1 MDVRLLL
8 VEKVAA
14 SAAIGLLIGL
24 EREWAHKEA
33 GVRSFAIT
41 ALLGTLAWLV
51 SPTLAFVQVGIII
64 IAILLVNFYSMVK
77 DHPLEI
83 TTSLALALTNI
94 LGILVGM
101 GDFFI
106 AFTCAIVITALLS
119 WKTEIV
125 AFTSKLKVSEI
136 RGTLLMGF
144 ITAVVYPLLPDSY
157 IDPWNII
164 NPRSIWFTVII
175 VSALNF
181 VNYVLLRQL
190 GMRGMKYSAILGGL
204 VNSAATSALLGQELK
219 ASPEFAVASPSYF
232 LLAALAMI
240 VRNGALVAIFS
251 WAAGPQASLAVLV
264 VLGPMLVVAAIISL
278 IIYLSSRRKPQQPS
292 QDPKLTSPLALRSV
306 LNFGLLF
313 LSLTVVS
320 GVAQRFFGA
329 IGFLA
334 VVVLGAL
341 ASAAASSVLVGTH
354 IQMHLITAGPA
365 AIAIYFASV
374 VGLIENVVIFYIVT
388 RNRQICL
395 RLALFSL
402 LIVLA
407 GGAAIALIGLFGL

>member
-1 MDVRLLL
+1 
-8 VEKVAA
+8 
-14 SAAIGLLIGL
+14 
-24 EREWAHKEA
+24 
-33 GVRSFAIT
+33 
-41 ALLGTLAWLV
+41 
-51 SPTLAFVQVGIII
+51 
-64 IAILLVNFYSMVK
+64 
-77 DHPLEI
+77 
-83 TTSLALALTNI
+83 
-94 LGILVGM
+94 
-101 GDFFI
+101 
-106 AFTCAIVITALLS
+106 
-119 WKTEIV
+119 
-125 AFTSKLKVSEI
+125 
-136 RGTLLMGF
+136 
-144 ITAVVYPLLPDSY
+144 
-157 IDPWNII
+157 
-164 NPRSIWFTVII
+164 
-175 VSALNF
+175 
-181 VNYVLLRQL
+181 
-190 GMRGMKYSAILGGL
+190 
-204 VNSAATSALLGQELK
+204 
-219 ASPEFAVASPSYF
+219 
-232 LLAALAMI
+232 MI

-292 QDPKLTSPLALRSV
+292 QNPQLTSPLAVRSV

-354 IQMHLITAGPA
+354 IQMHLITAGAA

-388 RNRQICL
+388 RNRQICP